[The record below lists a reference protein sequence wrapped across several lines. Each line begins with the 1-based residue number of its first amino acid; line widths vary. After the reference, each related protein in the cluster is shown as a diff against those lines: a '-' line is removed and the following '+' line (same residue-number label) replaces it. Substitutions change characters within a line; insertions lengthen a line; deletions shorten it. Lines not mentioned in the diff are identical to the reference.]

1 MSILHS
7 NSPIFL
13 SEPAKY
19 DGGYSSFGKT
29 ISVIFTTTGKADS
42 MRLDKFLSQQL
53 GISRALVA
61 RELRAKRVTVDGEIV
76 RSGAL
81 KLTLEQEV
89 AFDGNVLEQLNGAR
103 YFMLNKPQGYVC
115 STEDPDHPTVLYF
128 LDEPVAYKLHAA
140 GRLDID
146 TTGLVLM
153 TDDGQWSHR
162 ITSPRHHCE
171 KTYLVTLEHS
181 LAEDTAQQFAEG
193 VQLHNEKDLTKP
205 AQLEKIEDTLVR
217 LTISEGRYHQVKRMF
232 AAVGNRVIALH
243 RERIGAIVMDED
255 LAPGEYRPLTV
266 EEIASI
272 GAPHLQE

>member
-1 MSILHS
+1 
-7 NSPIFL
+7 
-13 SEPAKY
+13 
-19 DGGYSSFGKT
+19 
-29 ISVIFTTTGKADS
+29 

-76 RSGAL
+76 KSGAL
-81 KLTLEQEV
+81 KLSPEQRVE
-89 AFDGNVLEQLNGAR
+89 FDGNVLDQITGPR

-115 STEDPDHPTVLYF
+115 STDDPDHPTVLYF

-171 KTYLVTLEHS
+171 KTYLVTLEHP
-181 LAEDTAQQFAEG
+181 LAADTAEQFAAG
-193 VQLHNEKDLTKP
+193 VQLHNEDSLTLP
-205 AQLEKIEDTLVR
+205 AQLEQVEECLVR

-232 AAVGNRVIALH
+232 AAVGNRVVALH

-255 LAPGEYRPLTV
+255 LGPGEYRLLTD
-266 EEIASI
+266 EEIASV
-272 GAPHLQE
+272 GMPSR

>member
-1 MSILHS
+1 
-7 NSPIFL
+7 
-13 SEPAKY
+13 
-19 DGGYSSFGKT
+19 
-29 ISVIFTTTGKADS
+29 
-42 MRLDKFLSQQL
+42 MRLDKFIAQQL
-53 GISRALVA
+53 GVSRAIAGRLIRGHHVTIDDEVVRDTAFKLLPEHAVA
-61 RELRAKRVTVDGEIV
+61 YEGNT
-76 RSGAL
+76 
-81 KLTLEQEV
+81 LTQ
-89 AFDGNVLEQLNGAR
+89 QNGPR

-171 KTYLVTLEHS
+171 KTYLVTLENPLS
-181 LAEDTAQQFAEG
+181 ADTAEQFAKG

-205 AQLEKIEDTLVR
+205 AVLEQITPTEVR

-232 AAVGNRVIALH
+232 AAVGNRVVGLH
-243 RERIGAIVMDED
+243 RERIGEIALDPTLE
-255 LAPGEYRPLTV
+255 PGEYRPLTE
-266 EEIASI
+266 EEIASV
-272 GAPHLQE
+272 GAPER